1 MHLVADYVHPY
12 KCGAGLPSQCRV
24 RIYLP
29 DEVEDAPVVLCSEL
43 ATNLGTSV
51 TEAVKRIAGEVIKH
65 YRLPR
70 PVWIEHYPPEA
81 TNGSTETFDLVVFES
96 YEVRKVLVGGKRRCY
111 EVGSPSW
118 KPLDRDAVEALVG
131 SKV

>member
-12 KCGAGLPSQCRV
+12 KCGTGLPSQCRV

-43 ATNLGTSV
+43 ATNLGLSV

-65 YRLPR
+65 YMLPR

-81 TNGSTETFDLVVFES
+81 TNGSTETFDLVLFDS
-96 YEVRKVLVGGKRRCY
+96 YEVLQA
-111 EVGSPSW
+111 PSQAFSFASSDW
-118 KPLDRDAVEALVG
+118 SIGPHGLLYVR
-131 SKV
+131 